1 MWGCVILNWVFAL
14 LRNVNFEVYA
24 LGVIACNWLVYI
36 RIVIVHLDQLNINKG
51 SYKFIIRHEKYSIL
65 SIFKPDPIFLA
76 LVNLVPWVIISIA
89 PLTLPLLIPPRV
101 SQLDYSV
108 FSIYSPNRKESI
120 SMPSYYSTFS
130 NRFTLS
136 VRCSNHRI
144 VEPGGLFQIS
154 PIFLYLLIWFKFQ
167 SHRISTCHRL
177 QRLKRRSSIYF
188 RKTSIKFSICF
199 FKKDNPKLILT
210 CLCKSWS
217 VVITILWN
225 MKPWNVFV

>member
-14 LRNVNFEVYA
+14 FWNVNFEVYA
-24 LGVIACNWLVYI
+24 LGVIACDWLVYI

-65 SIFKPDPIFLA
+65 SVFEPDPIFLA
-76 LVNLVPWVIISIA
+76 LANLVPWIVISIA
-89 PLTLPLLIPPRV
+89 PLTLPLLVPPRI

-108 FSIYSPNRKESI
+108 LSIYSPNRKESI
-120 SMPSYYSTFS
+120 SMTSYNSTFS
-130 NRFTLS
+130 NGFTLP

-167 SHRISTCHRL
+167 SHRISTCHCL

-188 RKTSIKFSICF
+188 SKTSIKLSICF
-199 FKKDNPKLILT
+199 FKKYNPKLILT

-217 VVITILWN
+217 VVITVLWY
-225 MKPWNVFV
+225 M